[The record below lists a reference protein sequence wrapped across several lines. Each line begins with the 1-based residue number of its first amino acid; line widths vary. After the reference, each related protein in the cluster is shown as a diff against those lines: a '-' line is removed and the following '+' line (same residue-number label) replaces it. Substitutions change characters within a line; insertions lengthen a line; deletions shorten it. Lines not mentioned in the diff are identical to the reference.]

1 MKRFRSWTICMMSA
15 LVLIGLFTPV
25 SAFANTEES
34 VSTVELREKYIDK
47 MELKSEDVLGFYHT
61 SMEGSAEGRISNIEK
76 AMKKINGEKINP
88 NEVFSYNEEVGNS
101 NIAEDGWEKAGVILN
116 GQLVD
121 DYGGGICQVSSTLYN
136 AAAEAGMTMVERN
149 THSKNVGYVPVGQ
162 DATVAYGLL
171 DFKFQNPFDYPVKI
185 KAKTYD
191 DNHVVI
197 AIVRA

>member
-1 MKRFRSWTICMMSA
+1 MKRFRSWTICMMFA
-15 LVLIGLFTPV
+15 LVLTGLFTPV

-34 VSTVELREKYIDK
+34 VSPVELREKYIDK
-47 MELKSEDVLGFYHT
+47 MDLKSEDVLGFYHT
-61 SMEGSAEGRISNIEK
+61 SMEGSSEGRMSNIEK
-76 AMKKINGEKINP
+76 AMKKINGEKIKP

-116 GQLVD
+116 GHLVD

-136 AAAEAGMTMVERN
+136 AAAEAGLTMVERH